1 MIYLRPD
8 ILMAIAVA
16 ACLGAAAAVAVSA
29 WWWGK
34 RLETVTS
41 RLQRNEAAAQTTGQQ
56 LVQARKQVQ
65 DLKLEIAAKPK
76 AAVAATAPPRQTY
89 EQAMADRARL
99 EAELAHKDLGD
110 DLIAR
115 RPGVANHGFA
125 DTQVIASTHG

>member
-16 ACLGAAAAVAVSA
+16 ACLGAALAVAASA
-29 WWWGK
+29 WWWAK
-34 RLETVTS
+34 RLETVNA
-41 RLQRNEAAAQTTGQQ
+41 RLQRSEAAAQTTGQQ

-65 DLKLEIAAKPK
+65 ELKLELAAKPK
-76 AAVAATAPPRQTY
+76 APAAAPPRQTF
-89 EQAMADRARL
+89 EQAMAERARL

-110 DLIAR
+110 DLVAR
-115 RPGVANHGFA
+115 RPGPANHGFA